1 MRESFV
7 IASVV
12 VAVLTALLAWFYGG
26 LLMSLAVRLL
36 AASLPNAA
44 KRRGLKISFG
54 SHQGG
59 WIRFTLRADLGT
71 ALSEV
76 LGGPVEG
83 AALSRFGGFNL
94 SHVYSDFMN
103 PDSAYYQAWLGA
115 YVVFDDEDRRAFGF
129 DEKGDLIPQEVL
141 AVLEADQ
148 RLVYRSVGCRHRFP
162 DGNVLRLRGELA
174 IDHRELDGL
183 WWWRIT
189 GEADTW
195 SAYHRGTAP
204 QSSWLGKRVYGVVP
218 SSARHEVQ
226 DFHPLCY
233 QGEFWMRYF
242 PKYEATCAKFHI
254 HPYYNDGYGSE
265 VTKGEHI
272 VGECRELLATIT
284 FSRR

>member
-1 MRESFV
+1 MSEFFV

-12 VAVLTALLAWFYGG
+12 VAAVAALLAWFYRG
-26 LLMSLAVRLL
+26 LLISLAVRLL

-44 KRRGLKISFG
+44 KRRGLKITFS
-54 SHQGG
+54 SHRGG
-59 WIRFTLRADLGT
+59 WIRLTLQADLGK

-76 LGGPVEG
+76 LGGPVE
-83 AALSRFGGFNL
+83 AAAYSRFGGFNL
-94 SHVYSDFMN
+94 NHVYSDFMN

-148 RLVYRSVGCRHRFP
+148 RLVYRSAGCPHTFP
-162 DGNVLRLRGELA
+162 DGNVVRLRGELA
-174 IDHRELDGL
+174 ADQRELDGL

-189 GEADTW
+189 GKADTW
-195 SAYHRGTAP
+195 SAYHRGTAA
-204 QSSWLGKRVYGVVP
+204 QSSRLQSRVYGVVP
-218 SSARHEVQ
+218 SSARHAVE
-226 DFHPLCY
+226 DFHLLCY

-242 PKYEATCAKFHI
+242 PKYEATCAKFYI
-254 HPYYNDGYGSE
+254 CPNYNDGHGSE
-265 VTKGEHI
+265 ATKGKHI

-284 FSRR
+284 FSKQ